1 MARYMTE
8 NNLQGCVV
16 VLGPQEPPM
25 DYYQNLISIVS
36 NEDPSMP
43 AKSLLD
49 FDKKGL
55 DWNPLPINSDS
66 SNVAAILEHLK
77 KQNELI
83 FQGPPG
89 TGKTYLMAALVG
101 KLLEEHHSVLVTAMT
116 NRALIE
122 LAQKNSL
129 KPYLSDGKIAKTNVS
144 ADELSECKNLNPV
157 NSKEIT
163 CISGAAT
170 LSTFYNTSGWAKVC
184 YNEQPFD
191 YVIMDEAS
199 QSLYGMIAACKK

>member
-1 MARYMTE
+1 
-8 NNLQGCVV
+8 
-16 VLGPQEPPM
+16 
-25 DYYQNLISIVS
+25 
-36 NEDPSMP
+36 
-43 AKSLLD
+43 
-49 FDKKGL
+49 
-55 DWNPLPINSDS
+55 
-66 SNVAAILEHLK
+66 
-77 KQNELI
+77 
-83 FQGPPG
+83 
-89 TGKTYLMAALVG
+89 MAALVG

-199 QSLYGMIAACKK
+199 QSLYGMIAACKNLGKKIIWIGDQEQMQPIVKLSDETLIRNNFSMLANGFRTLCYLVLKIQLRIFKNK